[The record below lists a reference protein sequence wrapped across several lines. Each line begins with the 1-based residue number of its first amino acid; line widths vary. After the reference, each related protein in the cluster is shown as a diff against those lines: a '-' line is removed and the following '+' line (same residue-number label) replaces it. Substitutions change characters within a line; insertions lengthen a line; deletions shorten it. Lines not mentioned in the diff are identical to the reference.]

1 MSKTNKKNI
10 TKKPYVCK
18 ARTDAKIM
26 SLVENGRKEVTT
38 QKQLEKYP
46 IGSLISFETKSG
58 IFRPGGFITKF
69 SDESF
74 IYITPDFN
82 ARFRGTY
89 KNIKKMWV
97 GDVHKV
103 KNDLISLAKT
113 SQKSTK
119 FEIEVGSTI
128 IFYARNTFDIKR
140 FKCTERYKRLMAWN
154 EYFNGDD

>member
-10 TKKPYVCK
+10 IKKPYVCK
-18 ARTDAKIM
+18 ARTNAKIM
-26 SLVENGRKEVTT
+26 SLIENGRKEVTT

-58 IFRPGGFITKF
+58 IFRLGGFITKF

-89 KNIKKMWV
+89 ENIKKMWV

-103 KNDLISLAKT
+103 INDLISLAKST
-113 SQKSTK
+113 QPKTK
-119 FEIEVGSTI
+119 FEIEVNGI
-128 IFYARNTFDIKR
+128 VIFYARNTFDIKR
-140 FKCTERYKRLMAWN
+140 FKCTEKYKRLMMWN
-154 EYFNGDD
+154 EYFNGDN